1 MNGGILLMNEWTDRQ
16 AGVWTDKLEIDR
28 QTSGRTAEPSR
39 IDSQGLLYGLIR
51 MTGAYR
57 HRTEPHDKTAGT
69 FARAF
74 S

>member
-16 AGVWTDKLEIDR
+16 TGRRMDGQTRDR
-28 QTSGRTAEPSR
+28 QTAEPSR

>member
-1 MNGGILLMNEWTDRQ
+1 MNGGILLMNEWTDIQTGRR
-16 AGVWTDKLEIDR
+16 TDGQTRDR

-57 HRTEPHDKTAGT
+57 HRTEPHDKTAGK

>member
-16 AGVWTDKLEIDR
+16 TSRRTDGQTRDR
-28 QTSGRTAEPSR
+28 RTAEPSR